1 MGAKFRAKD
10 RQRIR
15 RIMAALPDAVDAE
28 IVALYQRHGPAIL
41 AKARSEVPVRTGKLR
56 SLLAFKIMP
65 ATATKS
71 ARFRM
76 GLLTKA
82 VQRKV
87 WYARILEYG
96 RKAQIAK
103 ARRNGGNP
111 YSVKVQAIPA
121 GRYDFVR
128 GRTLQFMMQ
137 TLGRDLKTVLRRALQ
152 DAARGA

>member
-1 MGAKFRAKD
+1 MGAKFRVKD

-15 RIMAALPDAVDAE
+15 RIMKALPDTVNAE
-28 IVALYQRHGPAIL
+28 IVEVYKRHGPAVL
-41 AKARSEVPVRTGKLR
+41 AKAKSEVPVRTGKLR

-65 ATATKS
+65 ATASKA

-96 RKAQIAK
+96 RKAQLAK

-111 YSVKVQAIPA
+111 YTVRVSAIPA

-128 GRTLQFMMQ
+128 GRTAQFMMQ
-137 TLGRDLKTVLRRALQ
+137 TLGRDLKSVLRKALQ
-152 DAARGA
+152 QAARGE

>member
-1 MGAKFRAKD
+1 MGAKFRVKD

-15 RIMAALPDAVDAE
+15 RILASLPDAVNDE
-28 IVALYQRHGPAIL
+28 ILAVYQRHGPAVL

-56 SLLAFKIMP
+56 SLLAFKIVP
-65 ATATKS
+65 ATASKP

-82 VQRKV
+82 VQSKV

-96 RKAQIAK
+96 RKAQVAK

-111 YSVKVQAIPA
+111 YSIRVQSIPA

-128 GRTLQFMMQ
+128 GRTAQFMMQ
-137 TLGRDLKTVLRRALQ
+137 TMGRDLKAILRKALHK
-152 DAARGA
+152 AAAGE